1 AFFAAFLKEQ
11 EERYNR
17 ESSTLADISIEI
29 GNIEA
34 AWRWTTQLGDA
45 ATALP
50 LCTGLFFIGDMWGWL
65 GLVQPLFVQGVE
77 TLQAHLRAEEQEPTQ
92 LDAIAILIARILH
105 AQGSLLMRRGRLSA
119 AFACARQAEAFA
131 RQAERSPPQ
140 TFALIYARSLRA
152 IILGMRNEFDESERI
167 FREEQIPYWET
178 ATTSEFQGPD
188 FSLGNAYMG
197 LGAILVARGH
207 YNAARQVLERS
218 LAVKERSGEFRFR
231 ALTYS
236 FLARAYAGQGRC
248 TEGLDA
254 AVEGE
259 RLSREFDDR
268 FSLSSALVT
277 TGRLLLANDKVNA
290 ARRRCLEAME
300 VAEETGNRF
309 ILAWARIWL
318 ANVALAEKRVTEA
331 TSLATDALALYQREE
346 MESIDLLSEILLA
359 QGKCALAAGQ
369 PEAAEESFRRM
380 QALPRCSAPY
390 RQAAEEALAA
400 VQAGRAFET

>member
-1 AFFAAFLKEQ
+1 
-11 EERYNR
+11 
-17 ESSTLADISIEI
+17 
-29 GNIEA
+29 
-34 AWRWTTQLGDA
+34 
-45 ATALP
+45 
-50 LCTGLFFIGDMWGWL
+50 
-65 GLVQPLFVQGVE
+65 
-77 TLQAHLRAEEQEPTQ
+77 
-92 LDAIAILIARILH
+92 
-105 AQGSLLMRRGRLSA
+105 
-119 AFACARQAEAFA
+119 
-131 RQAERSPPQ
+131 
-140 TFALIYARSLRA
+140 
-152 IILGMRNEFDESERI
+152 
-167 FREEQIPYWET
+167 
-178 ATTSEFQGPD
+178 
-188 FSLGNAYMG
+188 MG

-290 ARRRCLEAME
+290 ARRHCLEAME

-400 VQAGRAFET
+400 VQAERAFET